1 MSLEKS
7 AVILYSVGMDTHT
20 NASSA
25 GVFIARLEHMMQV
38 KDYSA
43 ADLSRLSGISPSALS
58 NILSGKRA
66 LPRAETVRKLAAAL
80 EVADG
85 YLLGSTDDP
94 TPPTNG
100 IFPEYGAEMLEQMR
114 RLGAAQNYTLL
125 SMARALAQDAETIQR
140 LQVLEVIQRMADAR
154 GLGADLDRIA
164 DMLMALEPVPP
175 KRQATDSGRAE

>member
-7 AVILYSVGMDTHT
+7 EVILYSVGMDTHA
-20 NASSA
+20 NASGA
-25 GVFIARLEHMMQV
+25 GLFIARLEHMMQV
-38 KDYSA
+38 RDYSA

-80 EVADG
+80 EVSDG

-125 SMARALAQDAETIQR
+125 SMARALVHETGTIRR
-140 LQVLEVIQRMADAR
+140 LQVLEVIQRLADAR
-154 GLGADLDRIA
+154 GIGADLDRVA
-164 DMLMALEPVPP
+164 DLLMALETVPP
-175 KRQATDSGRAE
+175 NDSRGNIRSAE